1 MAKREGAVLTIED
14 QEVLYSR
21 NALMKSPLGVS
32 GHRLIYI
39 RDLLRELVGR
49 DMKLRY
55 KRSVL
60 GIAWTLLNPLLQ
72 LLVFLFIFNLV
83 LPLNIPHYSSFL
95 FAGILAWNWFQGSL
109 NQSTGAIVDNRELLR
124 RPGFSIAI
132 LPIVTVTSHLI
143 HFLLALPVLV
153 LFLMLDGSQLT
164 SALFAL
170 PVVIALQFILT
181 LGLAYLVATFHVTF
195 RDTQYLL
202 NVLLNLLFY
211 LTPVFYEA
219 SAIPARYQSLY
230 WLNPMVGLIDAYR
243 AILAHGTLP
252 DHLISLLVLGL
263 CATALLVYGYVTF
276 RRASYRFVEE
286 L

>member
-1 MAKREGAVLTIED
+1 MNDLGARL
-14 QEVLYSR
+14 
-21 NALMKSPLGVS
+21 S

-60 GIAWTLLNPLLQ
+60 GIAWTLLNPLTQ
-72 LLVFLFIFNLV
+72 LLVFLFVFNLL

-95 FAGILAWNWFQGSL
+95 FAGILVWNWFQGSL

-124 RPGFSIAI
+124 RPGFSAAI

-143 HFLLALPVLV
+143 HFLLALPVLL
-153 LFLMLDGSQLT
+153 LFLMLEGGQWT
-164 SALFAL
+164 SALLAL
-170 PVVIALQFILT
+170 PGVMALQFMLT
-181 LGLAYLVATFHVTF
+181 LSLAYLVATFHVTF

-202 NVLLNLLFY
+202 GVLLNLWFY
-211 LTPVFYEA
+211 LTPIFYDAGTLPEA
-219 SAIPARYQSLY
+219 YQPLY
-230 WLNPMVGLIDAYR
+230 RLNPMVYLIDAYR
-243 AILAHGTLP
+243 AILVRGVLP
-252 DHLISLLVLGL
+252 EHLMSLLLLGL
-263 CATALLVYGYVTF
+263 FATGLLAFGYATF
-276 RRASYRFVEE
+276 VRASSHFAEE

>member
-1 MAKREGAVLTIED
+1 
-14 QEVLYSR
+14 
-21 NALMKSPLGVS
+21 MKSPLGVS

-132 LPIVTVTSHLI
+132 LPIVTVTSHLL

-219 SAIPARYQSLY
+219 SAIPMRYQSLY

-252 DHLISLLVLGL
+252 NHLISLLVLGL

>member
-132 LPIVTVTSHLI
+132 LHIVTVTSHLI
-143 HFLLALPVLV
+143 HF
-153 LFLMLDGSQLT
+153 
-164 SALFAL
+164 
-170 PVVIALQFILT
+170 
-181 LGLAYLVATFHVTF
+181 LVATFHVTF

-219 SAIPARYQSLY
+219 SAIPMRYQSLY

-252 DHLISLLVLGL
+252 NHLISLLVLGL

>member
-219 SAIPARYQSLY
+219 SAIPMRYQSLY

-252 DHLISLLVLGL
+252 NHLISLLVLGL

>member
-1 MAKREGAVLTIED
+1 
-14 QEVLYSR
+14 
-21 NALMKSPLGVS
+21 
-32 GHRLIYI
+32 
-39 RDLLRELVGR
+39 
-49 DMKLRY
+49 
-55 KRSVL
+55 
-60 GIAWTLLNPLLQ
+60 

-95 FAGILAWNWFQGSL
+95 FTGILTWNWFQGAL

-143 HFLLALPVLV
+143 HFLMALPILILFIIVDNGLITCALV
-153 LFLMLDGSQLT
+153 
-164 SALFAL
+164 AL
-170 PVVIALQFILT
+170 PVVIALQFMLT

-230 WLNPMVGLIDAYR
+230 WLNPMVSLVAAYR

-252 DHLISLLVLGL
+252 DHFIALLVLGL
-263 CATALLVYGYVTF
+263 CATGLLVYGYVTF
-276 RRASYRFVEE
+276 IRASYRFVEE

>member
-1 MAKREGAVLTIED
+1 MLF
-14 QEVLYSR
+14 
-21 NALMKSPLGVS
+21 
-32 GHRLIYI
+32 
-39 RDLLRELVGR
+39 
-49 DMKLRY
+49 
-55 KRSVL
+55 RS
-60 GIAWTLLNPLLQ
+60 
-72 LLVFLFIFNLV
+72 
-83 LPLNIPHYSSFL
+83 
-95 FAGILAWNWFQGSL
+95 
-109 NQSTGAIVDNRELLR
+109 
-124 RPGFSIAI
+124 
-132 LPIVTVTSHLI
+132 
-143 HFLLALPVLV
+143 ALPVLV
-153 LFLMLDGSQLT
+153 LFLMLDGSQVT

-219 SAIPARYQSLY
+219 SAIPSRYQSLY

-252 DHLISLLVLGL
+252 NHLISLLVLGL

-276 RRASYRFVEE
+276 KRASYRFVEE

>member
-1 MAKREGAVLTIED
+1 MAKREGAVLTMEN
-14 QEVLYSR
+14 QEVLYNKNSF
-21 NALMKSPLGVS
+21 MQSPLGVS

-83 LPLNIPHYSSFL
+83 LPLHIPHYSSFL
-95 FAGILAWNWFQGSL
+95 FAGILAWNWFQGAL

-153 LFLMLDGSQLT
+153 LFLMLDGSPVT
-164 SALFAL
+164 SALGAL

-230 WLNPMVGLIDAYR
+230 WLNPMVSLIDAYR
-243 AILAHGTLP
+243 TILAHGTLP
-252 DHLISLLVLGL
+252 NHLISLLVLGL

-276 RRASYRFVEE
+276 MRASYRFVEE